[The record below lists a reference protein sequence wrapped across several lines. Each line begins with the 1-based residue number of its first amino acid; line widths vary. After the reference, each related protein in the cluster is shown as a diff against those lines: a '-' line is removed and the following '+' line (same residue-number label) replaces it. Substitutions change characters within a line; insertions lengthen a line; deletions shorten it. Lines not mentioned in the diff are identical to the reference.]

1 MKVRYVFIAILGLSM
16 AVLAVQEEKKQMPD
30 NKLTPEEEYVIVN
43 KGTELPFTGKY
54 LNNKEPGT
62 YVCKRCGTP
71 LYRSN
76 DKFDSHCGWPSFD
89 DEIAGAVKRTPDP
102 DGSRTEITCVKCGAH
117 LGHVFTGEGLT
128 KKNIRHCVN
137 SISLV
142 FVPAFKNDPNSPTDP
157 NNPNGTNK
165 PAAEKGYFAGGCFW
179 GVEYLFKD
187 APGVISARSGYM
199 GGDVKNPTYKQVCT
213 GKTGH
218 AETVEVVFDPKK
230 TTYED
235 VAKLFFE
242 IHDPTQRNRQGPDVG
257 YQYRSAV
264 FYVDQKQK
272 ETAERLINIL
282 KEKGI
287 KVVTSVEEAKE
298 FWPAE
303 DYHQDYYQK
312 NGGQPYCH
320 LRVKRF

>member
-1 MKVRYVFIAILGLSM
+1 MKLKFILFAILGLAV
-16 AVLAVQEEKKQMPD
+16 AVLAMHEENKPMNDD
-30 NKLTPEEEYVIVN
+30 NLTPEEKYVIVD
-43 KGTELPFTGKY
+43 KGTEAPYTGKY

-71 LYRSN
+71 LYRSS

-89 DEIAGAVKRTPDP
+89 DEIPGAVKRTPDP

-128 KKNIRHCVN
+128 DKNIRHCVN

-142 FVPAFKNDPNSPTDP
+142 FIPAAKND
-157 NNPNGTNK
+157 PNGTNK
-165 PAAEKGYFAGGCFW
+165 PGIEKAYFAGGCFW
-179 GVEYLFKD
+179 GVDYWLKA

-199 GGDVKNPTYKQVCT
+199 GGNVKNPTYKQVCT

-218 AETVEVVFDPKK
+218 AETVEVVFDPNK
-230 TTYED
+230 TTYEEL
-235 VAKLFFE
+235 AKLFFE
-242 IHDPTQRNRQGPDVG
+242 IHDPTQRDRQGPDVG

-264 FYVDQKQK
+264 FYADQKQK
-272 ETAERLINIL
+272 ETAERLIKIL
-282 KEKGI
+282 KEKGL
-287 KVVTSVEEAKE
+287 KVVTSVEPAKE

-303 DYHQDYYQK
+303 DYHQDYYEK